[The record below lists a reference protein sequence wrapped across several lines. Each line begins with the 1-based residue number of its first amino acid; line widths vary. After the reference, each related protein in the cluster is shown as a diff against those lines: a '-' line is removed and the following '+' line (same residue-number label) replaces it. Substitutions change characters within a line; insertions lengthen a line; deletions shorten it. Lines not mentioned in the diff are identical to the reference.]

1 MWQPVL
7 QVFLGMSIAIITVA
21 AVLYALFGWNSWRL
35 IVRVAQWLAP
45 RRPPPKPVGRPIE
58 QIAQHARR
66 LWRQS
71 RMPERGRSRAKQVA
85 ISRAYDDVLGEGC
98 EALGFA
104 HLLGVLDGADL
115 EAERDRVEDV
125 LEAAGLEL
133 RQLN

>member
-7 QVFLGMSIAIITVA
+7 QAVLGVSIAIITVA
-21 AVLYALFGWNSWRL
+21 AVLYALFDWSFWQL
-35 IVRVAQWLAP
+35 LVRIGHRLAP
-45 RRPPPKPVGRPIE
+45 RRPAPKPAGRPIE

-98 EALGFA
+98 EALGYA
-104 HLLGVLDGADL
+104 HLLQVLDGQEL
-115 EAERDRVEDV
+115 EAERDRVEDL

-133 RQLN
+133 RQLS